1 VNFSIVDIETTGS
14 HAAGNRITE
23 IAIFHFDGK
32 KVSKKFSSL
41 INPQEEIPPYIS
53 SFTNITNEMVA
64 DAPSF
69 EEVADE
75 IYSALDDTIFVA
87 HNVNFDY
94 SFIKYEFERAGIT
107 FNRPKLCTVRLSRQ
121 IIPGFKSYSL
131 GKLCA
136 DLQIQLNDRHRA
148 GGDAKATAK
157 LFQLLFEKDQLKI
170 ETALKKNSGEAIL
183 PPNLPRNEFDKLPFV
198 PGVYYFH
205 NRDGKI
211 LYIGKAKSLRH
222 RVKSHFTI
230 GSDTITRTRLYNQ
243 IHSISFECCGNELVA
258 SLHESSEI
266 KKYFPPF
273 NRIQKLSENNFG
285 IYRYEDGK
293 SYFRLAIKK
302 VTSSDHPLRNFPSFL
317 EAREFLLEK
326 IKQFELCPKLCGLQ
340 IAKEE
345 CYDYKAGICHGACCE
360 KEKSKKYNERFEK
373 AVENFYDEEH
383 SYIIIDK
390 GRDSNERAV
399 VMVENGKYLGFGFVQ
414 NENAV
419 TDFSFVK
426 EQLQYRRDNRD
437 AQMIIQSFIKRN
449 LVKRVF
455 ENKLS
460 MNQD

>member
-1 VNFSIVDIETTGS
+1 MNFSIVDIETTGS

-32 KVSKKFSSL
+32 KISKKFASL

-53 SFTNITNEMVA
+53 AFTNITNEMVA
-64 DAPSF
+64 DAPPF

-75 IYSALDDTIFVA
+75 IYAALDDSVFVA

-94 SFIKYEFERAGIT
+94 SFLKYEFERAGIA

-121 IIPGFKSYSL
+121 IIPGFRSYSL

-157 LFQLLFEKDQLKI
+157 LFQLLFEKSQPII
-170 ETALKKNSGEAIL
+170 EAALKRNSGEALL
-183 PPNLPRNEFDKLPFV
+183 PPNLPREEFEKLPFV

-205 NRDGKI
+205 DSDGKV
-211 LYIGKAKSLRH
+211 LYIGKAKNLRH
-222 RVKSHFTI
+222 RVKGHFTL
-230 GSDTITRTRLYNQ
+230 GSDTVTRTRLYNQ

-258 SLHESSEI
+258 SLLESSEI

-273 NRIQKLSENNFG
+273 NRIQKLTENNYG

-293 SYFRLAIKK
+293 GYFRLAMKK
-302 VTSSDHPLRNFPSFL
+302 VTSSDHPLRSFASIFD
-317 EAREFLLEK
+317 AREFLFEK
-326 IKQFELCPKLCGLQ
+326 IRKFELCPKLCGLQ
-340 IAKEE
+340 AAQEE
-345 CYDYKAGICHGACCE
+345 CYDHKAGMCHGACCG
-360 KEKSKKYNERFEK
+360 KEKPKKYNVRFKK
-373 AVENFYDEEH
+373 ALENFPDEEH

-390 GRDSNERAV
+390 GRDSNESAV
-399 VMVENGKYLGFGFVQ
+399 VMIEKGKYLGFGFVQ
-414 NENAV
+414 NENAI

-449 LVKRVF
+449 RVKRIF
-455 ENKLS
+455 ANAS
-460 MNQD
+460 AS